1 MNEPVLDYTD
11 LAKAKSLKT
20 LLEQK
25 RDLMQSNGSAFYKPH
40 HKQDLFHKS
49 ADKFYRYVRTGNRWG
64 KSQCGAAEDVA
75 WARGFREWYP
85 EGDPARYTGIPKR
98 STKGVILVYD
108 WSKAEEIFTNQ
119 VDGTGRG
126 KLFDYI
132 PDADF
137 IKTEKSSGGNISCI
151 KVKSIHGGVSTIYI
165 DTVKSFM
172 QNPLGHESSQ
182 WDWVHVD
189 EPIPEDMWKAYARG
203 LMDSNGKAWFLC
215 TPLDQPW
222 INDFFIPS
230 RRSKLDLENLTE
242 FGNKS
247 VIIGSTSDNP
257 HITEDAREKYE
268 ELLTEDEKECR
279 LHGIPRT
286 TSGLI
291 YKSFKH
297 EESPEGHTYIDAP
310 VGWIDDI
317 TPPMDYTIRY
327 AIDTHPKTPHAVL
340 FAATAPTGEVFFFRE
355 IFQQCLMK
363 DLAFLIKD
371 IVQNRL
377 VLTCLCDPSA
387 YINNPVSGDTMA
399 DDLAAHGVVVEKAV
413 KDLQRGVLAVQAA
426 LRKKMPGGHYWLNFH
441 QGLTE
446 TVWEFDHYMWS
457 HKQADKVLDKNDH
470 MMECLYR
477 LVLNGLEYVDPED
490 SSDFYVGQTS
500 VTSLDLTIPVQ
511 YESDQP
517 IDQTNLSPEQRYEL
531 YRLNLI

>member
-1 MNEPVLDYTD
+1 MSELVLDYTD
-11 LAKAKSLKT
+11 LNKAKKLSK
-20 LLEQK
+20 LLEQRNALK
-25 RDLMQSNGSAFYKPH
+25 ANNGSAFYEPH
-40 HKQDLFHKS
+40 LKQDLFHRG

-85 EGDPARYTGIPKR
+85 EGDPARYSGIPKR

-119 VDGTGRG
+119 VQGTGRG

-132 PDADF
+132 PTEDF
-137 IKTEKSSGGNISCI
+137 LGTEKSSGGNISCI
-151 KVKSIHGGVSTIYI
+151 KVRCIHGGVSTIYI
-165 DTVKSFM
+165 DTVKSFI

-203 LMDSNGKAWFLC
+203 LMDNDGKAWFLC

-230 RRSKLDLENLTE
+230 RRTKLNEDSKTD
-242 FGNKS
+242 FGDKM
-247 VIIGSTSDNP
+247 VIIGSTKDNP
-257 HITEDAREKYE
+257 HISESARLKFEGLLSDE
-268 ELLTEDEKECR
+268 EIECR

-286 TSGLI
+286 TSGLV
-291 YKSFKH
+291 YKAFNH
-297 EESPEGHTYIDAP
+297 MESPEGHTYVDKPI
-310 VGWIDDI
+310 GWFDEI

-363 DLAFLIKD
+363 DLAFLIND

-441 QGLTE
+441 QGLT
-446 TVWEFDHYMWS
+446 TTLWEFDHYMWS
-457 HKQADKVLDKNDH
+457 HKHADKVLDKNDH

-477 LVLNGLEYVDPED
+477 LVLNGLDYIDPED
-490 SSDFYVGQTS
+490 SSDYFVAQRG
-500 VTSLDLTIPVQ
+500 VNNL
-511 YESDQP
+511 
-517 IDQTNLSPEQRYEL
+517 NLSIPAQSEPSEYIDLATLTPEQRYEYHL
-531 YRLNLI
+531 LGLI